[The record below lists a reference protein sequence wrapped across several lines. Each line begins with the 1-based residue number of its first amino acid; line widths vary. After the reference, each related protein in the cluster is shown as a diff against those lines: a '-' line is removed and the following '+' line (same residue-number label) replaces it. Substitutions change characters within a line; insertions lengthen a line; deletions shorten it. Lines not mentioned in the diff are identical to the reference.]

1 MLFVLALASGATATV
16 AGFGIGSILTPFLA
30 LRIGTPLAVAAVA
43 LPHALAAT
51 LRLALLWTEVD
62 WAVLK
67 RFGIASAV
75 GSLVGALLQP
85 MFGLRGLTMMLGALL
100 VLTAIVT
107 ITGWLEARVVPR
119 GVAYGFGGVSGLFGG
134 LVGNQ
139 GGVRSGALLA
149 FDLSPRAFVAT
160 GTAAAV
166 LVDLARTPVY
176 LWRAGGELGELIPT
190 IVVMAVGVLIGTL
203 AGERFLRRLPKRT
216 FRKVVAI
223 AVGLVGI
230 WLIVSEL

>member
-1 MLFVLALASGATATV
+1 MN
-16 AGFGIGSILTPFLA
+16 
-30 LRIGTPLAVAAVA
+30 
-43 LPHALAAT
+43 
-51 LRLALLWTEVD
+51 

-67 RFGIASAV
+67 RFGIASAI
-75 GSLVGALLQP
+75 GSLAGALLQP
-85 MFGLRGLTMMLGALL
+85 MFGLRGLTLVLGALL

-107 ITGWLEARVVPR
+107 FTGWLEARVVPR
-119 GVAYGFGGVSGLFGG
+119 GVAYGFGGISGLFGG

-149 FDLSPRAFVAT
+149 FDLSPRGFVAT

-176 LWRAGGELGELIPT
+176 LWRAGGELGQLLPT
-190 IVVMAVGVLIGTL
+190 ILVMSAGVLLGTL
-203 AGERFLRRLPKRT
+203 AGERFLRRLPRQT
-216 FRKVVAI
+216 FRRVVAV
-223 AVGLVGI
+223 AVGVVGV

>member
-1 MLFVLALASGATATV
+1 MLVALFVLALASGATATV
-16 AGFGIGSILTPFLA
+16 AGFGIGSILTPVLA

-51 LRLALLWTEVD
+51 LRLALLWREVD

-75 GSLVGALLQP
+75 GSLV
-85 MFGLRGLTMMLGALL
+85 
-100 VLTAIVT
+100 
-107 ITGWLEARVVPR
+107 
-119 GVAYGFGGVSGLFGG
+119 
-134 LVGNQ
+134 
-139 GGVRSGALLA
+139 GALLA

-176 LWRAGGELGELIPT
+176 LWRAGGELGELLPT
-190 IVVMAVGVLIGTL
+190 IAVMAVGVLLGTL
-203 AGERFLRRLPKRT
+203 SGERFLRRLPKKA

-223 AVGLVGI
+223 AVGLAGV
-230 WLIVSEL
+230 WLIVSEI

>member
-1 MLFVLALASGATATV
+1 M

-43 LPHALAAT
+43 LPHALAAG
-51 LRLALLWTEVD
+51 LRLTLLWREVN
-62 WAVLK
+62 WTVLK

-75 GSLVGALLQP
+75 GSLVGALAQP
-85 MFGLRGLTMMLGALL
+85 MFGLRGLTLVLGGLL
-100 VLTAIVT
+100 VLTAVVT
-107 ITGWLEARVVPR
+107 ITGWLEARAFPR

-176 LWRAGGELGELIPT
+176 LWRAGPALHELLPT
-190 IVVMAVGVLIGTL
+190 IAIMTVGVLLGTL
-203 AGERFLRRLPKRT
+203 AGERFLRGLPKQT
-216 FRKVVAI
+216 FRKVVAT

-230 WLIVSEL
+230 WLIASEL